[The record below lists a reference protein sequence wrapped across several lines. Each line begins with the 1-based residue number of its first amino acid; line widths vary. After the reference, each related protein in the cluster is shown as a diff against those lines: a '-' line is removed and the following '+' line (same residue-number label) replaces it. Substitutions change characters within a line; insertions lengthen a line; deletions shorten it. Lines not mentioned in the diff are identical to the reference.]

1 MNILI
6 IQENG
11 HHEKNRNF
19 RECFCL
25 KRGFEYHGA
34 TVEIWGKGHDDF
46 DPNPDQRMYDQYFSH
61 FDLVF
66 AIENWDWMP
75 DMSKVHTKK
84 FIWAIDAHCK
94 GPQVY
99 EQYGFDKV
107 LHATKKF
114 AKDGCWL
121 PNCYDDTLLHPIE
134 NSYYNRIPIGFCGNV
149 VNRKLQ
155 IDLMKANVPGFVFDE
170 MVIGDDMVR
179 AINSYQIH
187 WNANISVDINYRNF
201 ETMGCHTCL
210 LTSAHPDY
218 AELGIIHGENCLIY
232 QDSIQMVGYAKH
244 AIQNHTYREDISK
257 AGYNLVK
264 QNHTYNNR
272 TQRILEILDENR

>member
-46 DPNPDQRMYDQYFSH
+46 EPNPDQRMYDQYFSH

-75 DMSKVHTKK
+75 DINRIHTNK

-94 GPQVY
+94 GPSVY

-107 LHATKKF
+107 LHASPIF
-114 AKDGCWL
+114 AKDGCWI
-121 PNCYDDTLLHPIE
+121 PNCYDDTLIKPLTQEKIHD
-134 NSYYNRIPIGFCGNV
+134 IGFCGNV
-149 VNRKLQ
+149 LNRGDF
-155 IDLMKANVPGFVFDE
+155 IGHLMRNYQMRFDE
-170 MVIGDDMVR
+170 MVIGQDMVE
-179 AINSYQIH
+179 AVNSYKIH
-187 WNANISVDINYRNF
+187 WNVNISVDINYRNF
-201 ETMGCHTCL
+201 ETMGCGTCL
-210 LTSAHPDY
+210 LTSFNEHY
-218 AELGIIHGENCLIY
+218 KTLGFKSEENCLIWK
-232 QDSIQMVGYAKH
+232 DISQMHDLITRALDDDDWRKNISKNGYELVVN
-244 AIQNHTYREDISK
+244 NHTYKHR
-257 AGYNLVK
+257 A
-264 QNHTYNNR
+264 QT
-272 TQRILEILDENR
+272 ILELMGK